1 MAITTSSDSPIS
13 LSMSRSEYLSTLPP
27 WRRWLARL
35 NWHPVYEIEQETE
48 RLRIENE
55 RSRIESEQS
64 RIESERSRIESRQR
78 EKQLDREIELL
89 KESNAR
95 IAHFEQELFSS
106 STQPPS
112 TNDSSPS

>member
-48 RLRIENE
+48 RLRIEGRQRE
-55 RSRIESEQS
+55 IAYEQRRIEYEQ
-64 RIESERSRIESRQR
+64 REIESRQR

-95 IAHFEQELFSS
+95 IARFEQELFSS

>member
-48 RLRIENE
+48 RLKIETDHLRTENK
-55 RSRIESEQS
+55 RLAA
-64 RIESERSRIESRQR
+64 IESRMFA
-78 EKQLDREIELL
+78 LL
-89 KESNAR
+89 RSAD
-95 IAHFEQELFSS
+95 SS
-106 STQPPS
+106 SQAPPA
-112 TNDSSPS
+112 TDSN

>member
-48 RLRIENE
+48 RLR
-55 RSRIESEQS
+55 SEG
-64 RIESERSRIESRQR
+64 RQR
-78 EKQLDREIELL
+78 EIEYEQREKLLESENTRLAAIESKMLALL
-89 KESNAR
+89 RSAD
-95 IAHFEQELFSS
+95 SS
-106 STQPPS
+106 SQAPPA
-112 TNDSSPS
+112 TDSN

>member
-55 RSRIESEQS
+55 RSRIESE
-64 RIESERSRIESRQR
+64 RSRIESRQR

-95 IAHFEQELFSS
+95 IAHSEQELFSS

>member
-48 RLRIENE
+48 RLR
-55 RSRIESEQS
+55 SEG
-64 RIESERSRIESRQR
+64 RQR
-78 EKQLDREIELL
+78 EIEYEQREKLLESENKRLAAIESKMLALL
-89 KESNAR
+89 RSAD
-95 IAHFEQELFSS
+95 SS
-106 STQPPS
+106 SQAPPA
-112 TNDSSPS
+112 TDSN